1 MLERMIFAYRTKMM
15 NMFSAIRD
23 LYIEHPH
30 NVRCYDEPC
39 ADNYLNWAVKQ
50 GLITADEGKSLMY
63 FILHD

>member
-1 MLERMIFAYRTKMM
+1 MM